1 MLEQQQQC
9 YLSLQHER
17 KGGKIQRANNNF
29 RISSHDRPPEIFPPG
44 EEIRFEVDR
53 ARIRDPV
60 IHAQNLLLLQRCRKA
75 SRFASSLR
83 RRAVYSRRCLAP
95 QVCNLLPLTAAE
107 PDANIV
113 IDATR
118 PSFAATFFFRQPATC
133 NFNYATNP
141 TLPSPLAYFV
151 RFKRDLFSSF
161 PFFQSDS
168 EIDKKEI
175 NKRKEWRISLI
186 SNFKFRVEI
195 AVVYK
200 RERERG
206 IGISFLVSFLF
217 YFSFFFCERFNFA
230 GRKKRFSR

>member
-1 MLEQQQQC
+1 M
-9 YLSLQHER
+9 
-17 KGGKIQRANNNF
+17 
-29 RISSHDRPPEIFPPG
+29 
-44 EEIRFEVDR
+44 
-53 ARIRDPV
+53 
-60 IHAQNLLLLQRCRKA
+60 
-75 SRFASSLR
+75 
-83 RRAVYSRRCLAP
+83 
-95 QVCNLLPLTAAE
+95 CNLLPLTAAE

-141 TLPSPLAYFV
+141 TLPPLAYFV

-168 EIDKKEI
+168 EIDEKEI